1 MPRLFSGKAGPFGL
15 DNDPSTLFELPHFA
29 LRGFVGLRDGL
40 WFLGTTVGAYC
51 NTPLHSFMEQ
61 GERCVK
67 SRFFVG
73 LTASPPLAPANEGS
87 KMPRLFSRKAGPFGL
102 ENDILFSRMRV
113 AFSSFGLA
121 QDFVLR
127 QAQYFVLRNSS
138 CVLPVG
144 RSRLFVV
151 LRLRPLVILGR

>member
-102 ENDILFSRMRV
+102 ENDILFSGMRV
-113 AFSSFGLA
+113 GFSSFGL
-121 QDFVLR
+121 
-127 QAQYFVLRNSS
+127 AQYFVLRNSS
-138 CVLPVG
+138 CVLPIG
-144 RSRLFVV
+144 RSRFFVV
-151 LRLRPLVILGR
+151 IRLRPLVILGR